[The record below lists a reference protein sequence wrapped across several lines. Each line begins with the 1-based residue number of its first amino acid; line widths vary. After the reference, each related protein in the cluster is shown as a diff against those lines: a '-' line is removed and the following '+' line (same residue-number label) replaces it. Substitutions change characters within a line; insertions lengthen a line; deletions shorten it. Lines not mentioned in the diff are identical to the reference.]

1 MLNNSGEN
9 GHLCLVPDLSGNVF
23 NFPPLRMMSAVEI
36 NEIETKKTIEK
47 INETIGSLKR
57 WTKLIHLYPDSSRKK
72 KERAQINKIRNEEGE
87 ITPDTTEVQRIIRN
101 YYKQLYA
108 DKMHNLE

>member
-1 MLNNSGEN
+1 MKP
-9 GHLCLVPDLSGNVF
+9 LVLWKDEQNWYTFTQTHP
-23 NFPPLRMMSAVEI
+23 E
-36 NEIETKKTIEK
+36 
-47 INETIGSLKR
+47 
-57 WTKLIHLYPDSSRKK
+57 KK